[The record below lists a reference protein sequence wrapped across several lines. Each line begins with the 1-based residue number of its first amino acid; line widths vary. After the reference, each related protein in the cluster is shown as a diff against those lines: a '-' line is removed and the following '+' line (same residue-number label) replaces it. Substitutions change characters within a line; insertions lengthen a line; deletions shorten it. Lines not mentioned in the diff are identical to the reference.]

1 MDWNM
6 PPHRPKGD
14 KGFGEL
20 EQLLEQLRNRLGF
33 RLPAGNW
40 TWIVAL
46 AVLLLVLGVGSYY
59 RVDPEETAVV
69 QRFGRVV
76 RTADPG
82 PHFRIPF
89 GIETV
94 TKVRNRRVLVLE
106 SGYRTVKSGA
116 RSQFTEKGFE
126 EQTRMLSG
134 DLNVIDLQ
142 WTVQYQIKDP
152 IAYLFQVEDVEA
164 TINDI
169 SESVVRGIVGNRY
182 SDEVLTVGRASI
194 AEMAKVEMQQILDS
208 YNTGILIVAVQL
220 QNAAPPSPVKAA
232 FNEVNEAT
240 QEKERMIN
248 DAQKVSSQEIP
259 KAYGEAK
266 QIISQAEGYALE
278 RINRAEGE
286 ARRFLDILSE
296 YHKAPDVSRQR
307 MYVEALQALT
317 GKMERLI
324 VLDDKQ
330 RNVLPL
336 LDLNRIAEGAP
347 FRDVVKGGGV
357 ENQPG
362 RTSGTGDKT
371 R

>member
-33 RLPAGNW
+33 RLPTGNW
-40 TWIVAL
+40 TWIVVVG
-46 AVLLLVLGVGSYY
+46 VLLLVLGVGSYY

-69 QRFGRVV
+69 QRFGKVV

-94 TKVRNRRVLVLE
+94 QKVRDRRVLQLE
-106 SGYRTVKSGA
+106 SGYRTVKAGA

-126 EQTRMLSG
+126 EQARMLCG

-142 WTVQYQIKDP
+142 WTVYYKIKNPTD
-152 IAYLFQVEDVEA
+152 YLFRVEDVEA
-164 TINDI
+164 AINDI
-169 SESVVRGIVGNRY
+169 SESVVRKIVGNRY
-182 SDEVLTVGRASI
+182 ADDVLTVGRASI
-194 AEMAKVEMQQILDS
+194 AEMAKVEMQQILDT
-208 YNTGILIVAVQL
+208 YVTGILVVDVQL
-220 QNAAPPSPVKAA
+220 QNANPPNPVKAA
-232 FNEVNEAT
+232 FNEVNEAG

-248 DAQKVSSQEIP
+248 DAQKVFSQEIP

-278 RINRAEGE
+278 RVNRAQGEG
-286 ARRFLDILSE
+286 RRFLDILAE

-324 VLDDKQ
+324 VLDEKQ

-336 LDLNRIAEGAP
+336 LDLNWISDSTTQ
-347 FRDVVKGGGV
+347 RDLGKSNSAGIPPVDSAGI
-357 ENQPG
+357 
-362 RTSGTGDKT
+362 GDKT

>member
-33 RLPAGNW
+33 RLPGGNW
-40 TWIVAL
+40 GWIIVVG
-46 AVLLLVLGVGSYY
+46 VLLLALGVGSYY

-94 TKVRNRRVLVLE
+94 RKVRNRRVLVLE

-126 EQTRMLSG
+126 EQARMLSG

-164 TINDI
+164 AINDI
-169 SESVVRGIVGNRY
+169 SESVVRSIVGNRY
-182 SDEVLTVGRASI
+182 ADDVLTVGRASI
-194 AEMAKVEMQQILDS
+194 AEMAKVEMQQILDI

-220 QNAAPPSPVKAA
+220 QNATPPNPVKAA
-232 FNEVNEAT
+232 FNEVNEAG

-286 ARRFLDILSE
+286 SRRFLDILAE
-296 YHKAPDVSRQR
+296 YGKAPGVSRQR

-324 VLDDKQ
+324 VLDEKQ

-336 LDLNRIAEGAP
+336 LDLNRIADSAP
-347 FRDVVKGGGV
+347 FRDASKGSSV
-357 ENQPG
+357 ESQPG
-362 RTSGTGDKT
+362 RATGTGDKT

>member
-6 PPHRPKGD
+6 PPHRPKGGKD
-14 KGFGEL
+14 FGEL
-20 EQLLEQLRNRLGF
+20 EQLVEQIRNRLGF
-33 RLPAGNW
+33 RLPTGNW
-40 TWIVAL
+40 FGFVAL
-46 AVLLLVLGVGSYY
+46 IVLLLVLGVGSYY

-69 QRFGRVV
+69 QRFGRFV

-94 TKVRNRRVLVLE
+94 KKVRNRRVLVLE

-126 EQTRMLSG
+126 EQARMLSG

-164 TINDI
+164 AINDI
-169 SESVVRGIVGNRY
+169 SESVVRKIVGNRY
-182 SDEVLTVGRASI
+182 ADDVLTVGRASI
-194 AEMAKVEMQQILDS
+194 AEMAKVEMQQVLDS

-220 QNAAPPSPVKAA
+220 QNATPPNPVKAA
-232 FNEVNEAT
+232 FNEVNEAG

-248 DAQKVSSQEIP
+248 DAQKVSSQELP

-278 RINRAEGE
+278 RVNRAQGE
-286 ARRFLDILSE
+286 ARRFLDILAE
-296 YHKAPDVSRQR
+296 YGKAPDVSRQR
-307 MYVEALQALT
+307 MYVEALQALI

-336 LDLNRIAEGAP
+336 LDLNRLPDGATLRDAGKSSGAETQSGHTA
-347 FRDVVKGGGV
+347 
-357 ENQPG
+357 
-362 RTSGTGDKT
+362 GTGDKT